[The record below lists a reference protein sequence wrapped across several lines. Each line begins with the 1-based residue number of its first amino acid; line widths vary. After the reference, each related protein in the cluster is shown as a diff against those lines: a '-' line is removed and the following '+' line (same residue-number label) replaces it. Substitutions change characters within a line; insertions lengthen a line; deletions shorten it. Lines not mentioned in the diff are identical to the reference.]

1 MLRVRCL
8 SSVTRMKLRLP
19 ILFLVSTLALCLVA
33 FPPLL
38 ATLELHHQL
47 GDADEDGHQH
57 SAHDLCS
64 WVQSHASSSVT
75 ACVVILASQ
84 PATPEP
90 EAAYKDHFVQHLLL
104 SEIAARGPP
113 SPLL

>member
-33 FPPLL
+33 FPPFL

-64 WVQSHASSSVT
+64 WVQSHASSSVIT
-75 ACVVILASQ
+75 CVVIIASQ
-84 PATPEP
+84 PATPDP
-90 EAAYKDHFVQHLLL
+90 ALDLKVHFARPLLPGQIAPGGHLLL
-104 SEIAARGPP
+104 
-113 SPLL
+113 